1 MRVSKNL
8 MKKNLF
14 MVFETLES
22 VLEKDG
28 FSQYRLR
35 NKTGGGC
42 SDLDKAG
49 KTILFRM
56 LLGLIKPDT
65 EILCLDG

>member
-1 MRVSKNL
+1 MGLVNID
-8 MKKNLF
+8 
-14 MVFETLES
+14 LEI
-22 VLEKDG
+22 
-28 FSQYRLR
+28 RP
-35 NKTGGGC
+35 GGGC
-42 SDLDKAG
+42 SDLNKAG